1 MQCKA
6 LSCAPAACP
15 WTQSPQGFEGS
26 GPYNVALAL
35 PPIYAA
41 AKKTPFHTRVP
52 TSSKWKNIATSSQK
66 LSGDYS
72 SQVNSMEKVLS
83 FLPHPSNL
91 PPPQSKSHIY
101 RKFSRDDGGWP
112 RNLLYLTYW
121 WRPYLHCQQIYTFRI
136 CFLRLKTSFVS
147 QYRDVMERD
156 LKTWCSWGRY
166 PEAALTL
173 HVTEVHKL
181 QVECYR
187 WFGGSWLLV
196 FLFWLFIVAVSA
208 SGDRIWRTEASQRQ
222 QRWLN

>member
-1 MQCKA
+1 MKHEAEWRTIEMEWSYYQDQDHKLVIAGMQYKA
-6 LSCAPAACP
+6 LSCALATCP

-26 GPYNVALAL
+26 GPYYNVALAL
-35 PPIYAA
+35 PAIYAA

-91 PPPQSKSHIY
+91 PLPQSKSHVY
-101 RKFSRDDGGWP
+101 RKFSRDNGGWP

-121 WRPYLHCQQIYTFRI
+121 WRPYLHCQQIYPFRI

-156 LKTWCSWGRY
+156 LKTWCSWGR
-166 PEAALTL
+166 
-173 HVTEVHKL
+173 
-181 QVECYR
+181 
-187 WFGGSWLLV
+187 
-196 FLFWLFIVAVSA
+196 
-208 SGDRIWRTEASQRQ
+208 
-222 QRWLN
+222 